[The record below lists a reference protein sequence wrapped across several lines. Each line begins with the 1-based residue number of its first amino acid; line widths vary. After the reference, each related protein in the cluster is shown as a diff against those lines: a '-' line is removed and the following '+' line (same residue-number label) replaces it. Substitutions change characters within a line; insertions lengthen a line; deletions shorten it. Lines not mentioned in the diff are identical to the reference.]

1 MCTEVR
7 RRERETLTQAEAKE
21 RAEECAKKKSS
32 DTDWD
37 QHANEGGLSSVQ
49 GIHRALFLYSFPPC
63 ILVI

>member
-21 RAEECAKKKSS
+21 RAEECAKKSS